1 MKEKEELRMRTVRK
15 IREQGGT
22 KCKLFWTD
30 SRGKGKERMGE
41 KNER

>member
-1 MKEKEELRMRTVRK
+1 MKEKKELRK

-22 KCKLFWTD
+22 SCKLFWTNL
-30 SRGKGKERMGE
+30 RGKGKERMGE